1 MSEIADLTHDS
12 VFKELSS
19 NRQFVSAKPSTPK
32 LAFLAFV
39 VLYTKA

>member
-19 NRQFVSAKPSTPK
+19 NRQFRVE
-32 LAFLAFV
+32 FLIY
-39 VLYTKA
+39 YTNMAQC

>member
-19 NRQFVSAKPSTPK
+19 NRQFRVE
-32 LAFLAFV
+32 FLIH
-39 VLYTKA
+39 YTNMAQC

>member
-19 NRQFVSAKPSTPK
+19 NRVSAKPSTPK
-32 LAFLAFV
+32 LTFLAFV